1 MSKMAELDIEIQE
14 MLLEGNEP
22 AVIAKVLNVPMEWV
36 EATMASMEPEAG
48 VESFDDFDVLDD
60 VHALARLEWCWSS
73 DDSDEDDAPHEADF

>member
-36 EATMASMEPEAG
+36 EATVASMEPESADG
-48 VESFDDFDVLDD
+48 DESFDAFDDAQ
-60 VHALARLEWCWSS
+60 ALASAGWGT
-73 DDSDEDDAPHEADF
+73 DEDYGHYEADF